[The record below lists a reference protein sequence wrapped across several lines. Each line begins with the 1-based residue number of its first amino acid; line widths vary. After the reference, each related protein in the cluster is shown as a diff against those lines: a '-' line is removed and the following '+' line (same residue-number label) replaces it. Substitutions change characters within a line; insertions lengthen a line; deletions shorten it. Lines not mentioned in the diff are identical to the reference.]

1 MDEAHAFEQ
10 AVLGTIRTHG
20 AIAPRDRVL
29 IAVSGGADST
39 ALLAVVDALVRRGAL
54 EASLAVAHL
63 NHRMRGAASDRDA
76 DFVRDLAARFGL
88 PCFVGASDALAGVR
102 ANREAAARDERHGFL
117 ARCARE
123 WGAARTALA
132 HTRDDQAETLLLRLA
147 RGAGPASLAAMPVA
161 RADGVIRPLLE
172 QPRSACLA
180 YLKARALGWVE
191 DESNADETYFRNRVR
206 RRLLPVLE
214 AELGVDVRARLA
226 RLAGQLR
233 EESALAE
240 QRIDDLLRGHADG
253 AALPIDAVRL
263 AGAGGPRVLHAWLAR
278 RGLRASGRQIAALAR
293 IAAGTDPSA
302 EVAIGGGHRVVRC
315 YAELRLAPAHDR
327 DATAAAFVRLEVPGV
342 AAIPG
347 WTLRADAVG
356 PAPSGDEEPDDG
368 TVRFRLDGDLLHE
381 PLWLRGPRP
390 GDRLRLSYGSRKL
403 SDILIDAKIPRHER
417 AGLAV
422 IGSGTDVIWV
432 PGVVRSVVADPCAAT
447 RRCVI
452 LRAERTGTNVG

>member
-20 AIAPRDRVL
+20 ALLPRDRVL

-39 ALLAVVDALVRRGAL
+39 ALLAALDALVRRGAL
-54 EASLAVAHL
+54 DASLAVAHL
-63 NHRMRGAASDRDA
+63 NHRMRGEASDRDA
-76 DFVRDLAARFGL
+76 RFVNDLAGHFGL
-88 PCFVGASDALAGVR
+88 PCLVGESGVLEGVR
-102 ANREAAARDERHGFL
+102 ANREAAARDERHRFL

-147 RGAGPASLAAMPVA
+147 RGAGPASLAGMHVV

-172 QPRSACLA
+172 QPRSACVA
-180 YLKARALGWVE
+180 YLQARALAWIE
-191 DESNADETYFRNRVR
+191 DESNADETFFRNRVR

-226 RLAGQLR
+226 RLADQLR

-240 QRIDDLLRGHADG
+240 QRIDDLLRDHADG
-253 AALPIDAVRL
+253 TVLPIAAVRR
-263 AGAGGPRVLHAWLAR
+263 AGAGGPRLLHAWLVR
-278 RGLRASGRQIAALAR
+278 RGLRANGRQIAALAR

-302 EVAIGGGHRVVRC
+302 EVALGGGHRVVRS
-315 YAELRLAPAHDR
+315 YAELRLAPTHDR
-327 DATAAAFVRLEVPGV
+327 DATAAACACLEVPGV
-342 AAIPG
+342 ATIPG
-347 WTLRADAVG
+347 WTLRAQSVGSMPVAEEEADAR
-356 PAPSGDEEPDDG
+356 
-368 TVRFRLDGDLLHE
+368 TVRSCLDGDLLQE
-381 PLWLRGPRP
+381 PLWVRRPRP

-432 PGVVRSVVADPCAAT
+432 PGVVRSVVAGPSAAT

-452 LRAERTGTNVG
+452 LRAERTGVAG